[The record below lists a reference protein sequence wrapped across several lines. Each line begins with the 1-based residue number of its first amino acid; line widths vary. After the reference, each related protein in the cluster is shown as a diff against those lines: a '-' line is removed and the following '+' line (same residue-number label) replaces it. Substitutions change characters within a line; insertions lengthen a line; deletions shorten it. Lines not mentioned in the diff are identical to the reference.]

1 MLNMKTLMPFD
12 EFFLYDDPNSLAN
25 IMLLMGF
32 DKFEFQSFQ
41 KYLYDQLQIIPG
53 MKIKIY

>member
-1 MLNMKTLMPFD
+1 MPFD